1 MNVKKSTE
9 DSLDS
14 VRVLFVFGVV
24 FVLICFAFVGG
35 DFCFYFFSV
44 GKHYKGSLEPQKLSL
59 QAQETIFWESKV
71 RCVSW
76 FDTYVPLPWNIPKN
90 IKQITFDQHRSAY
103 NRVLT
108 QSYHVLCEK
117 LSTWFYAELLVIL
130 FAMVISYEGIHHF
143 EHKSNEAFL
152 AALMGWHT

>member
-44 GKHYKGSLEPQKLSL
+44 GKHYKGSLRATK
-59 QAQETIFWESKV
+59 
-71 RCVSW
+71 
-76 FDTYVPLPWNIPKN
+76 
-90 IKQITFDQHRSAY
+90 TFSPGTRDYLLGVQGEM
-103 NRVLT
+103 
-108 QSYHVLCEK
+108 CE
-117 LSTWFYAELLVIL
+117 LV
-130 FAMVISYEGIHHF
+130 
-143 EHKSNEAFL
+143 
-152 AALMGWHT
+152 